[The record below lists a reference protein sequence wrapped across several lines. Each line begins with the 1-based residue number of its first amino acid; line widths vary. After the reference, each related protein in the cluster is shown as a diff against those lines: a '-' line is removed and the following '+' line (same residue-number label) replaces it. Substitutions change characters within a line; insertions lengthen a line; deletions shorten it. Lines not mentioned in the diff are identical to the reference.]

1 MSYSGISAETM
12 FLLAQNRFEN
22 SKIFYEEHKEQLK
35 KGITVPMR
43 QIAGE
48 LSPFMYELDEMMK
61 LDPVRM
67 VSRIRRDTRYTHD
80 KHLYRDNLWIMFMR
94 PKNEWR
100 YHPCMWFEV
109 SQDSFSYG
117 VGTYD
122 ATPALME
129 LYRKA
134 LVERPDEFLNAVK
147 SAKNI
152 GAVFSAE
159 KYKKPKPGTPSGQI
173 QEYYNV
179 KNLFFVKHRRD
190 FEALQSDKIIEQLK
204 EEYKAYAPM
213 YKFLLSVSDEYIAL
227 QGGTI

>member
-1 MSYSGISAETM
+1 MSYSGISAQTM

-35 KGITVPMR
+35 AGITVPMR

-48 LSPFMYELDEMMK
+48 LSPFMYEIDEMMK

-80 KHLYRDNLWIMFMR
+80 KHMYRDNLWVMFMR
-94 PKNEWR
+94 PKHEWR

-109 SQDSFSYG
+109 CQDSFSYG

-122 ATPALME
+122 VTPALME

-134 LVERPDEFLNAVK
+134 LLERSDEFLKAAK
-147 SAKNI
+147 SAESI
-152 GAVFSAE
+152 GAAFSAE
-159 KYKKPKPGTPSGQI
+159 EYKKPKPGTPSGELQK
-173 QEYYNV
+173 YYNV
-179 KNLFFVKHRRD
+179 KNLFFVKHIRD
-190 FEALQSDKIIEQLK
+190 FKTLESDEIIKQLK

-213 YKFLLSVSDEYIAL
+213 YKFLLSISDEYISS
-227 QGGTI
+227 